1 MGKSK
6 KAEPVEAEAEEDDV
20 STERNRKRNALLSR
34 KKKMVGYRQRA
45 NMAGIGKNIAG
56 RLFTN
61 SDLKRM
67 LTFCPA
73 DGVLSYSAEEFQ
85 RRRVLAATPVPP
97 SAAQALGP
105 TIDSVARRL
114 VETAAKAAFVAG
126 RPSIQ
131 PYDLVVASRQMMSV
145 LDFTILDAP
154 GLARFGQTHDSRGD
168 LVSARKQ
175 GEEARE
181 PILNAD
187 ERDGDSKKEDKALLR
202 QYSEIGKAVDEFRA
216 SRVAKK
222 AAKKEAEPAAAE
234 PAAEK
239 EAEKPVEKEAPPA
252 EKKKKKKSGKA

>member
-6 KAEPVEAEAEEDDV
+6 KPESEPVEAEEDDA

-34 KKKMVGYRQRA
+34 KKRMVGYRTRA
-45 NMAGIGKNIAG
+45 RMAGLGKNIAG

-73 DGVLSYSAEEFQ
+73 DNVLSYSAAEFQ
-85 RRRVLAATPVPP
+85 HRRVLSATPVPP

-105 TIDSVARRL
+105 TIDSLARRL

-126 RPSIQ
+126 RPSVQ
-131 PYDLVVASRQMMSV
+131 PYDLVVASRDIMSV
-145 LDFTILDAP
+145 LDFTILDAV
-154 GLARFGQTHDSRGD
+154 GLARFGQTHDHRGQ

-175 GEEARE
+175 GEEARV
-181 PILNAD
+181 PILDAD
-187 ERDGDSKKEDKALLR
+187 ERDGDSKKEDKALLK
-202 QYSEIGKAVDEFRA
+202 QYSEISKAVNDFHAARL
-216 SRVAKK
+216 AKK
-222 AAKKEAEPAAAE
+222 AAKKAAAAGEE

-239 EAEKPVEKEAPPA
+239 EVEKPVEKSV
-252 EKKKKKKSGKA
+252 KKKKKSSKAA

>member
-1 MGKSK
+1 MAKSK
-6 KAEPVEAEAEEDDV
+6 KPEPEPVEAEEDDG

-34 KKKMVGYRQRA
+34 KKKMSGYRARA
-45 NMAGIGKNIAG
+45 KMAGIGRNISG

-67 LTFCPA
+67 LTFCPQ
-73 DGVLSYSAEEFQ
+73 DHVLSYSAEEFQ

-105 TIDSVARRL
+105 TIDSLARRL
-114 VETAAKAAFVAG
+114 VETAAKAAYVAG

-145 LDFTILDAP
+145 MDFTILDAV
-154 GLARFGQTHDSRGD
+154 GLARFGQTHDHRGQ

-181 PILNAD
+181 PILNSD
-187 ERDGDSKKEDKALLR
+187 ERDGDSKKEDKALLK
-202 QYSEIGKAVDEFRA
+202 QYAEIAKAVDEFHAARI
-216 SRVAKK
+216 AKK
-222 AAKKEAEPAAAE
+222 AAKKAAAGE
-234 PAAEK
+234 ADPAAEK
-239 EAEKPVEKEAPPA
+239 EVEEEAAPV
-252 EKKKKKKSGKA
+252 EKKKKKKSSKAA